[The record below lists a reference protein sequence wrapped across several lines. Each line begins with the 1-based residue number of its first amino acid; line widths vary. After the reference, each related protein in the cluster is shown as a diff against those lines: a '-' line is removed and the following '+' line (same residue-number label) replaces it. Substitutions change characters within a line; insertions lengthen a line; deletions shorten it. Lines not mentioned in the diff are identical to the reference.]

1 MINMMNINPNE
12 DLSRSIEDSFNE
24 ICSILKALGNQKRF
38 KIVLSLLQGLQAF
51 GTLLKVTELQRTAL
65 SNHLTQLIDANLI
78 EKVDY
83 GVYKISGDGLE
94 FLKALKKAYYESP
107 TRLLTQFE
115 KIQSRKISDPFLH
128 RFRV

>member
-1 MINMMNINPNE
+1 MNINPNE
-12 DLSRSIEDSFNE
+12 DLSSSIEDSFNE

-38 KIVLSLLQGLQAF
+38 KILLSLLQGLEAF
-51 GTLLKVTELQRTAL
+51 GTLLKKTELKRTAL

>member
-38 KIVLSLLQGLQAF
+38 KILLSLLQGLQAF
-51 GTLLKVTELQRTAL
+51 GTLLKETELQRTAL

>member
-1 MINMMNINPNE
+1 MNINPNE
-12 DLSRSIEDSFNE
+12 DLSSSIEDFFNE

-38 KIVLSLLQGLQAF
+38 KILLSLLQGLQAF
-51 GTLLKVTELQRTAL
+51 GTLLRETELRRTAL

>member
-1 MINMMNINPNE
+1 MMNINPNE
-12 DLSRSIEDSFNE
+12 DLSSSIEDSFNE

-38 KIVLSLLQGLQAF
+38 KILLSLLQGLQAF
-51 GTLLKVTELQRTAL
+51 GTLLRETELRRTAL

>member
-1 MINMMNINPNE
+1 MMNINPNE
-12 DLSRSIEDSFNE
+12 DLSSSIEDFFNE

-38 KIVLSLLQGLQAF
+38 KILLSLLQGLQAF
-51 GTLLKVTELQRTAL
+51 GTLLRETELRRTAL